1 MKLANLVGERFKERP
16 ADCNIDSHA
25 LMIRGGYI
33 KYVANGIY
41 SSFMPMKR
49 TLRKIEN
56 IIRQEM
62 DAIDG
67 QEVLF
72 PVVMPAIL
80 TRLFWSERMNAPLPV
95 TVHVAER
102 GRMAAYSS
110 GYRNCFSA
118 EQKCDDVSEITMFA
132 ALLSRKIDATDKDK
146 IIVEHAP

>member
-16 ADCNIDSHA
+16 ADCSIDSQA
-25 LMIRGGYI
+25 LMVRGGYI

-49 TLRKIEN
+49 ITKKIEN

-72 PVVMPAIL
+72 PVVMPASL
-80 TRLFWSERMNAPLPV
+80 WEESGRYKSVGSELVRF
-95 TVHVAER
+95 TD
-102 GRMAAYSS
+102 
-110 GYRNCFSA
+110 RNDGQYVLGMTH
-118 EQKCDDVSEITMFA
+118 EEVSVYD
-132 ALLSRKIDATDKDK
+132 LSNTDK
-146 IIVEHAP
+146 IPR